1 MTRKSITRVA
11 ASAVATGFAS
21 VALAM
26 PASAVQAPD
35 PDLGGLVSTGGGAA
49 STSQETPW
57 MELGLGALGGLALA
71 GAGVAAVAGMRH
83 RHAVPT
89 A

>member
-1 MTRKSITRVA
+1 MTRRNITRVA
-11 ASAVATGFAS
+11 ASAIATGFAS

-26 PASAVQAPD
+26 PAHAVEAPD
-35 PDLGGLVSTGGGAA
+35 PDVGGLVDTGGGAA
-49 STSQETPW
+49 STSESTPW